1 MDHCIF
7 IIIIIID
14 SHMIIVTV
22 TLSSSAPRTFGVN
35 RGCMELLAVWIIAS
49 SSSTSSHHHH
59 HYRHSHHHHLQNRA
73 RLGLIEVAWSCKR
86 QHSTHLGMRAFIALL
101 STLQVGRLILNWEL
115 YQLSALTLFC
125 IQYTYIYKF
134 L

>member
-35 RGCMELLAVWIIAS
+35 RGCMELQEAALAASWYEGFHRLEYFASGTFNLELGIIS
-49 SSSTSSHHHH
+49 
-59 HYRHSHHHHLQNRA
+59 
-73 RLGLIEVAWSCKR
+73 
-86 QHSTHLGMRAFIALL
+86 AF
-101 STLQVGRLILNWEL
+101 SLNV
-115 YQLSALTLFC
+115 
-125 IQYTYIYKF
+125 IQQINSIHIHI
-134 L
+134 